1 MRSNADREINDI
13 NRNIQAAQM
22 RINEIYAAIGR
33 TYRAETENPQGAYIQ
48 MFADLKATEEQI
60 EQMNTRVKFLNGI
73 VVCTNCHSDNSV
85 NAAFCSVCGS
95 RLPHTMVADGANRCT
110 RCGNIIN
117 PGQMF
122 CGVCGTKVENIPV
135 QPQPQ
140 FNEAPVQ
147 PKVQPQPQFNEAPVQ
162 PEVQPQ
168 PQFNEAPVQPEV
180 QPQPQF
186 NEAPAQPEVQ
196 PQPQFNEAPV
206 QQEVQSQVNEIH
218 EAVTEEMQVTGPQEA
233 KQRVCPNC
241 HTPIEADDAV
251 FCAECGTR
259 L

>member
-147 PKVQPQPQFNEAPVQ
+147 PQPQFNEAPAQ

-168 PQFNEAPVQPEV
+168 PQFNEAPV

-206 QQEVQSQVNEIH
+206 QPEVQPQVNEIH
-218 EAVTEEMQVTGPQEA
+218 EAVTEEMQVTEPQEA

>member
-140 FNEAPVQ
+140 FNETPVQ
-147 PKVQPQPQFNEAPVQ
+147 PGVQPQPQFNETPVQPGVQPQPQFNEAPVQ

-180 QPQPQF
+180 QPQ
-186 NEAPAQPEVQ
+186 
-196 PQPQFNEAPV
+196 
-206 QQEVQSQVNEIH
+206 VNEIH
-218 EAVTEEMQVTGPQEA
+218 EAVTEEMQVTEPQEA

>member
-60 EQMNTRVKFLNGI
+60 EQMNTRGKFLNGI

-140 FNEAPVQ
+140 FNEAPVR
-147 PKVQPQPQFNEAPVQ
+147 

-168 PQFNEAPVQPEV
+168 PQFNEAPVV
-180 QPQPQF
+180 QP
-186 NEAPAQPEVQ
+186 
-196 PQPQFNEAPV
+196 
-206 QQEVQSQVNEIH
+206 QVNEIH
-218 EAVTEEMQVTGPQEA
+218 EAVTEEMQVTEPQEA

>member
-147 PKVQPQPQFNEAPVQ
+147 PHT
-162 PEVQPQ
+162 
-168 PQFNEAPVQPEV
+168 
-180 QPQPQF
+180 QF

-206 QQEVQSQVNEIH
+206 QPEVQPQVNEIH
-218 EAVTEEMQVTGPQEA
+218 EAVTEEMQVTEPQEA

>member
-95 RLPHTMVADGANRCT
+95 RLPHTMIADGATRCT

-140 FNEAPVQ
+140 FNEAPVR
-147 PKVQPQPQFNEAPVQ
+147 

-186 NEAPAQPEVQ
+186 NEALVQPEVQ
-196 PQPQFNEAPV
+196 P
-206 QQEVQSQVNEIH
+206 QVNEIH
-218 EAVTEEMQVTGPQEA
+218 EAVTEEMQVTEPQET

>member
-147 PKVQPQPQFNEAPVQ
+147 PKVQPQPQFNETPVQ
-162 PEVQPQ
+162 PEVQ

-180 QPQPQF
+180 QPQ
-186 NEAPAQPEVQ
+186 
-196 PQPQFNEAPV
+196 
-206 QQEVQSQVNEIH
+206 VNEIH
-218 EAVTEEMQVTGPQEA
+218 EAVTEEMQVTEPQEA

-241 HTPIEADDAV
+241 HTPIDADDAV

>member
-33 TYRAETENPQGAYIQ
+33 TYRAETKNPQGAYIQ

-147 PKVQPQPQFNEAPVQ
+147 P
-162 PEVQPQ
+162 EVQP
-168 PQFNEAPVQPEV
+168 
-180 QPQPQF
+180 
-186 NEAPAQPEVQ
+186 
-196 PQPQFNEAPV
+196 
-206 QQEVQSQVNEIH
+206 QVNEIH
-218 EAVTEEMQVTGPQEA
+218 EAVTEEMQVTEPQEA

>member
-147 PKVQPQPQFNEAPVQ
+147 P
-162 PEVQPQ
+162 EVQPQ
-168 PQFNEAPVQPEV
+168 PQFNEAPVP
-180 QPQPQF
+180 PQPQF

-206 QQEVQSQVNEIH
+206 QPEVQPQVNEIH
-218 EAVTEEMQVTGPQEA
+218 EAVTEEMQVTEPQEA

>member
-140 FNEAPVQ
+140 FNEAP
-147 PKVQPQPQFNEAPVQ
+147 A
-162 PEVQPQ
+162 
-168 PQFNEAPVQPEV
+168 QPEV

-196 PQPQFNEAPV
+196 PQ
-206 QQEVQSQVNEIH
+206 VNEIH
-218 EAVTEEMQVTGPQEA
+218 EAVTEEMQVTEPQEA

>member
-147 PKVQPQPQFNEAPVQ
+147 PEVQPQFNEAPVQ

-168 PQFNEAPVQPEV
+168 
-180 QPQPQF
+180 
-186 NEAPAQPEVQ
+186 
-196 PQPQFNEAPV
+196 
-206 QQEVQSQVNEIH
+206 VNEIH
-218 EAVTEEMQVTGPQEA
+218 EAVTEEMQVTEPQEA

>member
-85 NAAFCSVCGS
+85 NAAFCSVCGT

-140 FNEAPVQ
+140 
-147 PKVQPQPQFNEAPVQ
+147 PQFNGAP
-162 PEVQPQ
+162 
-168 PQFNEAPVQPEV
+168 APAQPEV

-186 NEAPAQPEVQ
+186 NEAPAQPQ
-196 PQPQFNEAPV
+196 PQ
-206 QQEVQSQVNEIH
+206 SNEIY
-218 EAVTEEMQVTGPQEA
+218 EAVTEEMPAAEPQEA

>member
-140 FNEAPVQ
+140 FNEAP
-147 PKVQPQPQFNEAPVQ
+147 AQ

-180 QPQPQF
+180 QP
-186 NEAPAQPEVQ
+186 
-196 PQPQFNEAPV
+196 
-206 QQEVQSQVNEIH
+206 QVNEIH

-241 HTPIEADDAV
+241 HTPVEADDAV

>member
-147 PKVQPQPQFNEAPVQ
+147 PQPQFNETPAQ

-168 PQFNEAPVQPEV
+168 PQFNEAPV

-206 QQEVQSQVNEIH
+206 QPEVQPQVNEIH
-218 EAVTEEMQVTGPQEA
+218 EAVTEEMQVTEPQEA

>member
-85 NAAFCSVCGS
+85 NAAFCSVCGT

-140 FNEAPVQ
+140 
-147 PKVQPQPQFNEAPVQ
+147 PQFNGAP
-162 PEVQPQ
+162 
-168 PQFNEAPVQPEV
+168 
-180 QPQPQF
+180 
-186 NEAPAQPEVQ
+186 APAQPEVQ
-196 PQPQFNEAPV
+196 PQPQFNEAPL
-206 QQEVQSQVNEIH
+206 QPEAQPQPQSNEIY
-218 EAVTEEMQVTGPQEA
+218 EAVTEEMPAAEPQEA

>member
-85 NAAFCSVCGS
+85 NAAFCSVCGT

-140 FNEAPVQ
+140 
-147 PKVQPQPQFNEAPVQ
+147 PQFNGAPAPAQ
-162 PEVQPQ
+162 PEVQP
-168 PQFNEAPVQPEV
+168 

-206 QQEVQSQVNEIH
+206 QPEAQPQPQSNEIY
-218 EAVTEEMQVTGPQEA
+218 EAVTEEMPVAEPQEA

>member
-1 MRSNADREINDI
+1 
-13 NRNIQAAQM
+13 
-22 RINEIYAAIGR
+22 
-33 TYRAETENPQGAYIQ
+33 

-140 FNEAPVQ
+140 FNEAPVR
-147 PKVQPQPQFNEAPVQ
+147 

-168 PQFNEAPVQPEV
+168 PQFNEAPVQPEC
-180 QPQPQF
+180 
-186 NEAPAQPEVQ
+186 
-196 PQPQFNEAPV
+196 
-206 QQEVQSQVNEIH
+206 S
-218 EAVTEEMQVTGPQEA
+218 
-233 KQRVCPNC
+233 RSRSL
-241 HTPIEADDAV
+241 
-251 FCAECGTR
+251 TR
-259 L
+259 HRCSRKYSRRSTKFMRQ

>member
-95 RLPHTMVADGANRCT
+95 RLPHTMVDDGANRCT

-147 PKVQPQPQFNEAPVQ
+147 P
-162 PEVQPQ
+162 EVQP
-168 PQFNEAPVQPEV
+168 
-180 QPQPQF
+180 
-186 NEAPAQPEVQ
+186 
-196 PQPQFNEAPV
+196 
-206 QQEVQSQVNEIH
+206 QVNEIH
-218 EAVTEEMQVTGPQEA
+218 EAVTEEMQVTEPQEV